1 MTASLPVRSPFP
13 HGFLAN
19 ERRQMCSRWT
29 AAHRSAEHPYWIRWM
44 SMTGQRAGGTIEQ
57 NRSRSRQ
64 SKERGEVDMSIDDH
78 TVLRTTPR
86 SVCCF
91 VLLFVN
97 IVLLHSTLRAE
108 CVTLQCPNVKHE
120 AGRAGGWTW
129 CVESVVAGPRHGPRG
144 GSRAG
149 ARARAARP
157 RGDSGHSRIR
167 DVLGQEQ
174 GQAAQSSACCARPR
188 WPRVRSPTRGGTPA
202 EFPRRRT
209 RACLAFGLF
218 AFRVGFPFPGV
229 SYSLHVLFCIVH
241 HCLGVWRFRLVPL
254 DGT

>member
-1 MTASLPVRSPFP
+1 M
-13 HGFLAN
+13 
-19 ERRQMCSRWT
+19 
-29 AAHRSAEHPYWIRWM
+29 
-44 SMTGQRAGGTIEQ
+44 
-57 NRSRSRQ
+57 
-64 SKERGEVDMSIDDH
+64 
-78 TVLRTTPR
+78 
-86 SVCCF
+86 
-91 VLLFVN
+91 
-97 IVLLHSTLRAE
+97 
-108 CVTLQCPNVKHE
+108 
-120 AGRAGGWTW
+120 
-129 CVESVVAGPRHGPRG
+129 AGPRHGPRG

-254 DGT
+254 DAPRFCDGLRLQAALVELDFQAPPLLKRSISVGVRLAGMANERERERSDDRLLPQSTVQEE